1 MGSFQYVCVCVRVGV
16 CVCVCV
22 RLRERERIETEEKEA
37 WRKKSTSFSLPRIDD
52 NKNFLSFQ
60 SEFLNQDAAAAAV
73 VVVAVV
79 VAAAVA
85 AVVAIGPAAAFKDSL
100 KSPYISSSA
109 SF

>member
-1 MGSFQYVCVCVRVGV
+1 MRQR
-16 CVCVCV
+16 
-22 RLRERERIETEEKEA
+22 RKRH
-37 WRKKSTSFSLPRIDD
+37 RKKSTSFSLPRIDD

-60 SEFLNQDAAAAAV
+60 SEFLNQDAAAAV
-73 VVVAVV
+73 VVVAAVVAVV

-85 AVVAIGPAAAFKDSL
+85 AVVAIGPAADFKDSL